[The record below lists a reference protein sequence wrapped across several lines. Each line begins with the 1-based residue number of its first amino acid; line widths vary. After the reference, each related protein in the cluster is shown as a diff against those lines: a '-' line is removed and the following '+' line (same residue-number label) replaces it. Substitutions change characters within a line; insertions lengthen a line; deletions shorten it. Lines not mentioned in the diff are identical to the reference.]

1 MDYQFILFSFFFLG
15 EEGIKRGHICFERPL
30 FGFEIN

>member
-1 MDYQFILFSFFFLG
+1 MGYQFILFFRFFLG
-15 EEGIKRGHICFERPL
+15 EEGIKKGHICFERPL